1 MRTWL
6 IRAAVICAALFL
18 ACYKEAPAFAQMRT
32 QLFELTLTGSAEQR
46 YSQFK
51 TGQRRSWGAEIL
63 VPVTSFFQLSA
74 GHTYLENKDTY
85 NEAYREFQR
94 QQGVELPAGNINSIE
109 TYIDTTVNG
118 VLYQNL
124 GYVRPSIFGGAL
136 WRTYCEENSFAD
148 YGCKPQDVSWNAGAG
163 ISVYV
168 TNNLRVGVSY
178 RLTPSVTHKT
188 DERLDSLTSL
198 SLTLSY

>member
-6 IRAAVICAALFL
+6 IRAAVICAALIL

-32 QLFELTLTGSAEQR
+32 QFFELTLTGSAEQR

-85 NEAYREFQR
+85 NDAYREFQR

-136 WRTYCEENSFAD
+136 WRTYCEENSFTD

-168 TNNLRVGVSY
+168 TNNLRVGVSH

-188 DERLDSLTSL
+188 DKRLDSLTSL